1 MIDNQT
7 KERFIALRAIG
18 WSFARISSELNIS
31 KPTLI
36 NLSRKLQFEI
46 QNARAVEM
54 EELAQQYL
62 STREER
68 IKLLGRQLKTV
79 EEELAKRD
87 IATLPTTRLFSLAA
101 SLRKQIQSEGGEVVF
116 TTPTNEIPEIER
128 VAEVHDWKP

>member
-54 EELAQQYL
+54 EELAQRYL

-68 IKLLGRQLKTV
+68 IKLLGQQLKKV
-79 EEELAKRD
+79 EGELAKRD
-87 IATLPTTRLFSLAA
+87 IATLPTARLFSLAA
-101 SLRKQIQSEGGEVVF
+101 SLRKQIQGEGGELLF